1 MMKIYEFKGFP
12 NPARVR
18 IALAEKGLFDEV
30 TFVQV
35 DVPGGAHKQAEFLA
49 KNPSGA
55 VPVLELDDGTVISEC
70 SAITEYLDHAVG
82 APALTGTTAK
92 ERGIISMSQR
102 KVEAGFLDALASF
115 FHHATPGLGPEIE
128 SYQNKAWGEHQ
139 KKVAITTM
147 AWMDG
152 LLAKRDYLAG
162 DHFSVAD
169 ITAMAGFAFADLLKV
184 DIADSCAN
192 LKSWRVR
199 VSARPSAA
207 LAA

>member
-1 MMKIYEFKGFP
+1 MKIYEFKGFP
-12 NPARVR
+12 NPARIR
-18 IALAEKGLFDEV
+18 IALAEKGLFDAV

-35 DVPGGAHKQAEFLA
+35 NVPEGEHKAAAFLA

-82 APALTGTTAK
+82 APALTGETAK
-92 ERGIISMSQR
+92 ERGIISMTQR
-102 KVEAGFLDALASF
+102 KIEARFLDALASF
-115 FHHATPGLGPEIE
+115 FHHATPGLGPDVEN
-128 SYQNKAWGEHQ
+128 YQNKAWGEHR
-139 KKVAITTM
+139 KEVAITTM

-152 LLAKRDYLAG
+152 LLAKQDYLAG
-162 DHFSVAD
+162 DQFTVAD

-184 DIADSCAN
+184 DIPDACAN
-192 LKSWRVR
+192 LKNWRVR

>member
-1 MMKIYEFKGFP
+1 MKIYEFKGYP

-35 DVPGGAHKQAEFLA
+35 DVPGGDHKKPEFLA

-70 SAITEYLDHAVG
+70 SAITEYLDHFVG
-82 APALTGTTAK
+82 ETTLTGQTAK
-92 ERGIISMSQR
+92 ARGSIAMLQR
-102 KVEAGFLDALASF
+102 KIEAGLLDSLAAF
-115 FHHATPGLGPEIE
+115 FHHATDGLGPEIE
-128 SYQNKAWGEHQ
+128 SYQNKAWGEP
-139 KKVAITTM
+139 
-147 AWMDG
+147 
-152 LLAKRDYLAG
+152 
-162 DHFSVAD
+162 SP
-169 ITAMAGFAFADLLKV
+169 GFV
-184 DIADSCAN
+184 PSSCIN
-192 LKSWRVR
+192 LKRWRAR